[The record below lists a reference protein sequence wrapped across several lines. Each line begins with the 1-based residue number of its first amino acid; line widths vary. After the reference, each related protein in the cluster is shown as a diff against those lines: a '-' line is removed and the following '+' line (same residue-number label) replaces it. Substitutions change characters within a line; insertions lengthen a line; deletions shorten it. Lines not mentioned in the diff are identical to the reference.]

1 MTSCKRAYCHLELSQ
16 QQTQPTSGVA
26 IGTELEPFVRRQAL
40 SSTPATPTG
49 NPGSV
54 ILPQYVS
61 SKITVFVWGKN
72 TILKF
77 VGNTKYKSM
86 KLTVQLVV
94 VVLIAPTKFR
104 DNLFKFTL
112 YTIII
117 YKVGDKR
124 CHLHRH
130 VSIQHNFFHE
140 IRTPIENKHARIG
153 EIG

>member
-1 MTSCKRAYCHLELSQ
+1 MI
-16 QQTQPTSGVA
+16 V
-26 IGTELEPFVRRQAL
+26 
-40 SSTPATPTG
+40 
-49 NPGSV
+49 
-54 ILPQYVS
+54 PQYGS

-86 KLTVQLVV
+86 KLTLQLLVV
-94 VVLIAPTKFR
+94 VVLIVPTKFR

-124 CHLHRH
+124 CHLRRH
-130 VSIQHNFFHE
+130 ALIQHNFFHE
-140 IRTPIENKHARIG
+140 IRTPTENKHARIVV
-153 EIG
+153 IG